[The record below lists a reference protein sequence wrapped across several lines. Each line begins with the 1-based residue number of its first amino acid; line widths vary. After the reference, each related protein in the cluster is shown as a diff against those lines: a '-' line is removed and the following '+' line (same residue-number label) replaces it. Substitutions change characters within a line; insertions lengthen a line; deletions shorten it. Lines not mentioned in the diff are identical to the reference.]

1 MSEVTEVADSQA
13 IVRAILKVAEDRAG
27 AIVGEARRRAKEI
40 VESAKKEAEQIV
52 RTRRE
57 RAEREMKEEIARRRS
72 AAEVEANQRILR
84 AKKEVID
91 NLIRILQERL
101 QSIADGEDPN
111 WDYHEILRNYCLEG
125 IKALGEGEIYLI
137 GREKDRELL
146 ERIAKELGA
155 KVKVD
160 PRSLPIIGGVVLRD
174 SRDERRYYNTF
185 DGRLRD
191 YLERKMPYIIERIFG
206 GI

>member
-1 MSEVTEVADSQA
+1 VSEVTETADSQA

-27 AIVGEARRRAKEI
+27 AILEEARRRAREI

-52 RTRRE
+52 RARRE
-57 RAEREMKEEIARRRS
+57 RAEREMREEIARRRS

-84 AKKEVID
+84 TKKEIID
-91 NLIRILQERL
+91 NLIRMLQERL

-111 WDYHEILRNYCLEG
+111 WNYREILRNYCLEG

-146 ERIAKELGA
+146 EKIAKEL
-155 KVKVD
+155 KNVKVD

-191 YLERKMPYIIERIFG
+191 YLERKMPYIVERIFG
-206 GI
+206 GV

>member
-1 MSEVTEVADSQA
+1 VSEVTETADSQA

-27 AIVGEARRRAKEI
+27 AILEEARRRAREI

-52 RTRRE
+52 RARRE
-57 RAEREMKEEIARRRS
+57 RAEREMREEIARRRS

-84 AKKEVID
+84 TKKEIID
-91 NLIRILQERL
+91 NLIRMLQERL

-111 WDYHEILRNYCLEG
+111 WNYHEILRNYCLEG

-146 ERIAKELGA
+146 EKIAKEL
-155 KVKVD
+155 KNVKVD

-191 YLERKMPYIIERIFG
+191 YLERKMPYIVERIFG
-206 GI
+206 GV

>member
-1 MSEVTEVADSQA
+1 VSEVTETADSQA

-27 AIVGEARRRAKEI
+27 AILEEARRRAREI

-52 RTRRE
+52 RARRE
-57 RAEREMKEEIARRRS
+57 RAEREMREEIARRRS
-72 AAEVEANQRILR
+72 AAEVEVNQRILR
-84 AKKEVID
+84 TKKEIID
-91 NLIRILQERL
+91 NLIRMLQERL

-111 WDYHEILRNYCLEG
+111 WNYREILRNYCLEG

-146 ERIAKELGA
+146 EKIAKEL
-155 KVKVD
+155 KNVKVD

-191 YLERKMPYIIERIFG
+191 YLERKMPYIVERIFG
-206 GI
+206 GV

>member
-1 MSEVTEVADSQA
+1 LE
-13 IVRAILKVAEDRAG
+13 
-27 AIVGEARRRAKEI
+27 EARRRAREI

-52 RTRRE
+52 RARRE
-57 RAEREMKEEIARRRS
+57 RAEREMREEIARRRS

-84 AKKEVID
+84 TKKEIID
-91 NLIRILQERL
+91 NLIRMLQERL

-111 WDYHEILRNYCLEG
+111 WNYHEILRNYCLEG

-146 ERIAKELGA
+146 EKIAKEL
-155 KVKVD
+155 KNVKVD

-191 YLERKMPYIIERIFG
+191 YLERKMPYIVERIFG
-206 GI
+206 GV

>member
-1 MSEVTEVADSQA
+1 MSEVTETADSQA

-27 AIVGEARRRAKEI
+27 AILEEARRRAREI

-52 RTRRE
+52 RARRE
-57 RAEREMKEEIARRRS
+57 RAEREMREEIARRRS

-84 AKKEVID
+84 TKKEIID
-91 NLIRILQERL
+91 NLIRMLQERL

-111 WDYHEILRNYCLEG
+111 WNYREILRNYCLEG

-146 ERIAKELGA
+146 EKIAKEL
-155 KVKVD
+155 KNVKVD

-191 YLERKMPYIIERIFG
+191 YLERKMPYIVERIFG
-206 GI
+206 GV

>member
-1 MSEVTEVADSQA
+1 MSEVTETADSQA

-27 AIVGEARRRAKEI
+27 AILEEARRRAREI

-52 RTRRE
+52 RARRE
-57 RAEREMKEEIARRRS
+57 RAEREMREEIARRRS

-84 AKKEVID
+84 TKKEIID
-91 NLIRILQERL
+91 NLIRMLQERL

-111 WDYHEILRNYCLEG
+111 WNYHEILRNYCLEG

-146 ERIAKELGA
+146 EKIAKEL
-155 KVKVD
+155 KNVKVD

-191 YLERKMPYIIERIFG
+191 YLERKMPYIVERIFG
-206 GI
+206 GV

>member
-1 MSEVTEVADSQA
+1 VSEVAEVADSQA

-27 AIVGEARRRAKEI
+27 AILGEARRRAREI
-40 VESAKKEAEQIV
+40 VESAKREAEQIV
-52 RTRRE
+52 RARRE
-57 RAEREMKEEIARRRS
+57 RAEREMREEIARRKS

-84 AKKEVID
+84 VKKEIID
-91 NLIRILQERL
+91 DLIRLLQERL

-111 WDYHEILRNYCLEG
+111 WDYREILRDYCLEG
-125 IKALGEGEIYLI
+125 IKALGGGEIYLI

-146 ERIAKELGA
+146 EEIARELGA
-155 KVKVD
+155 NVKVD
-160 PRSLPIIGGVVLRD
+160 PRSLPIIGGVILRD

-185 DGRLRD
+185 DGRLRG